1 LAESSNEPAV
11 RSDLAILGA
20 RRRLEIHNR
29 FRDLLDRS
37 RFKIVVIG
45 TFSLLFWFS
54 LYRLSLLGMRSINRM
69 ASQHSAELIASMFH
83 VFFLALGVMLLF
95 SNAIIT
101 YTSLFKSR
109 ETAFLSALPVRAESI
124 FLYRLGESIAFSSW
138 AFIFLATPLTAA
150 YGTYCGLP
158 WTYNLAVLGFYL
170 AFLFIPAA
178 VGSLVSMI
186 VTVTVPRSRK
196 GLVLAAAV
204 IIVGGIAYLGFRV
217 VRLPGGFNQD
227 LRIASE
233 VFDSIKFSENPLL
246 PSAWL
251 TKGILYLR
259 DGRMDRALF
268 FLAVIASNAVFLTA
282 LAHAAA
288 GRLMRRGWFVSQD
301 LPSRKRMGARAG
313 FDVLVA
319 RILFFMSPRV
329 RQIVIKDAKTFMR
342 DPVQWSQFLIFFGLL
357 GIYFSSLRSFAYE
370 DRDLFFRNLIGQMN
384 LLATALTLATFS
396 SRFIFPQ
403 LSLEGRR
410 FWVVGMM
417 PMPREEILFGKL
429 AFSFV
434 ASLLISE
441 TLIGISSFMLK
452 SPPSLAALHAVALF
466 GICMGLSGLSVG
478 LGTLYP
484 NFAEDNPSK
493 IVAGFGGTLNLVL
506 SLGFVIAVIAI
517 QAAPW
522 FVLFRE
528 GGPAAP
534 DASMWV
540 VGTMAAILVL
550 SLAACLIPMG
560 MALKAIRKLEI

>member
-1 LAESSNEPAV
+1 M
-11 RSDLAILGA
+11 RSDLAILGG
-20 RRRLEIHNR
+20 RRRLEMGNR
-29 FRDLLDRS
+29 LRELLSRS
-37 RFKIVVIG
+37 RFKILVIG
-45 TFSLLFWFS
+45 SFSILFWISF
-54 LYRLSLLGMRSINRM
+54 YQLSLLGMKSVHRM

-83 VFFLALGVMLLF
+83 VFFLALGIMLLF

-124 FLYRLGESIAFSSW
+124 FLYRLGESVAFSSW
-138 AFIFLATPLTAA
+138 AFVFLATPLTAA

-158 WTYNLAVLGFYL
+158 WTFNLPVLGFYL
-170 AFLFIPAA
+170 GFLFIPAA
-178 VGSLVSMI
+178 IGSLVAMI

-196 GLVLAAAV
+196 GLVLAAAFL
-204 IIVGGIAYLGFRV
+204 IVAGIVYVGFRI

-233 VFDSIKFSENPLL
+233 VFDSIRFSENPLL

-251 TKGILYLR
+251 TKGVLHLR
-259 DGRMDRALF
+259 DGRLDRALF
-268 FLAVIASNAVFLTA
+268 FLGVIAANAVFLTA
-282 LAHAAA
+282 LAHTAAA
-288 GRLMRRGWFVSQD
+288 RLMRRGWFVSQD
-301 LPSRKRMGARAG
+301 LPSRKRRGARAG
-313 FDVLVA
+313 VDALID
-319 RILFFMSPRV
+319 RLLFFMNRRI
-329 RQIVIKDAKTFMR
+329 RQIVIKDAKTFVR

-357 GIYFSSLRSFAYE
+357 GLYFSSLRSFAYE
-370 DRDLFFRNLIGQMN
+370 DRDVFFRNLIGQMN

-434 ASLLISE
+434 ASLVISE
-441 TLIGISSFMLK
+441 TLIGVSSFMLK
-452 SPPSLAALHAVALF
+452 SPLSLAALHAVALF
-466 GICMGLSGLSVG
+466 GICLGLSGLSVG

-522 FVLFRE
+522 FVLFKE
-528 GGPAAP
+528 GGTASP
-534 DASMWV
+534 DASTWV
-540 VGTMAAILVL
+540 VGSMAAILAL